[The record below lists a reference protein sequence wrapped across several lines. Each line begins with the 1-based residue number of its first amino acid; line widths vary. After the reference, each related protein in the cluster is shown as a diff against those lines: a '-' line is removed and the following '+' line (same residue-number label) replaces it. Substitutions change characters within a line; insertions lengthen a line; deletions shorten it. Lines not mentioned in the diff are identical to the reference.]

1 LPNIPIP
8 LFEAGILAKR
18 RRWRDDTACV
28 IPIWYARFRFRW
40 TDHAL
45 DKAALL
51 GIARADVEQA
61 VIKQHQRRR
70 HSVRSADWLLTS
82 GRLVIAYDHPD
93 HADTTTARVITLWRQ
108 R

>member
-1 LPNIPIP
+1 MALSGGRVGRLPSVP
-8 LFEAGILAKR
+8 R
-18 RRWRDDTACV
+18 RV
-28 IPIWYARFRFRW
+28 RW

-51 GIARADVEQA
+51 GIARADVEHTLIERHHA
-61 VIKQHQRRR
+61 RRR
-70 HSVRSADWLLTS
+70 NARSADWILTS

-93 HADTTTARVITLWRQ
+93 HDDATTARVITLWRQ